1 MRQSPVGMDPDFARE
16 VLSDLYA
23 YDRKRRR
30 VAWVLWATV
39 GALGGHRFYLERTWT
54 GLAMF
59 LTGGGGLFWWA
70 ADAVFVNRMVGEH
83 NAEQAR
89 REAEG
94 LPPVE
99 LAFMPPLSAEVL
111 RDPPA
116 WTVRWEARSRA
127 WRIMRLIGDALVL
140 LFAASALG
148 ALAGEGGV
156 TEAIVAVTALI
167 LATLLGGRVGALSRI
182 PLARSLVQWT
192 HRLRLFYYYNAP
204 GTPPGLL
211 LRTFV
216 GAVYAPFRQRDRA
229 EVRLY
234 LELGAA
240 FTIGFLLL
248 NVVGALVLPA
258 LRGGLGA
265 ISPLDA
271 AAEWLAE
278 SLLTFVVTTAFAAP
292 IGAILTLYL
301 LTRRTHTLARVL
313 GVGTLACMGLVSV
326 L

>member
-1 MRQSPVGMDPDFARE
+1 MGHGPVGMDPDFARE
-16 VLSDLYA
+16 VLSDLYT
-23 YDRKRRR
+23 YRRKRRWL
-30 VAWVLWATV
+30 AWVLWATV
-39 GALGGHRFYLERTWT
+39 GIPGGHRFYLERTWT

-59 LTGGGGLFWWA
+59 FTGGGGLFWWL
-70 ADAVFVNRMVGEH
+70 ADAAFVNPMVEEH

-99 LAFMPPLSAEVL
+99 LAFMPPLSPEVL

-116 WTVRWEARSRA
+116 WSVRWKARSRGR
-127 WRIMRLIGDALVL
+127 RIMRLVGDTLVL
-140 LFAASALG
+140 AIAATALG
-148 ALAGEGGV
+148 TLAGEDGA
-156 TEAIVAVTALI
+156 TEAVVAVTAVI
-167 LATLLGGRVGALSRI
+167 LATLLGGRVGALARV
-182 PLARSLVQWT
+182 PVARSLVRWT
-192 HRLRLFYYYNAP
+192 HRLRLFYYYNPPA
-204 GTPPGLL
+204 TPPGLL
-211 LRTFV
+211 LRAFI

-248 NVVGALVLPA
+248 NVTGALVLPV

-278 SLLTFVVTTAFAAP
+278 SLLTFIVTTAFAAP

-313 GVGTLACMGLVSV
+313 GLGTLACMGAASL